1 MDWPG
6 LEPWPLDATETSDN
20 VMGLIIGPFRSYVH
34 LTFLK
39 LTFFT
44 FLLSRTV
51 VYKTPRNRHVA
62 ILQRGHHHC
71 FIKTIFILILVRDQR
86 FFYV

>member
-1 MDWPG
+1 MDWLG

-62 ILQRGHHHC
+62 IY
-71 FIKTIFILILVRDQR
+71 KEATIIASLKQFLYQ
-86 FFYV
+86 F